1 MKSDERLEDLVRPV
15 VEALNLQLWGVEYSS
30 QGRCTVVRIF
40 IDNTEGVKLLDCES
54 VSRQVGSLFDVED
67 PIAGEYQLEVSS
79 PGLDRPLFSEDQY
92 SKFVGH
98 EVKVTLRRPFEGRR
112 KFKGLLRAV
121 ADGEISIVLDEHE
134 YILPLESVEKANIVP
149 HFD

>member
-40 IDNTEGVKLLDCES
+40 IDNTEGVNLSDCES

-79 PGLDRPLFSEDQY
+79 PGLDRPLFNEDQY

-98 EVKVTLRRPFEGRR
+98 EVKVTLRTPFEGRR

-121 ADGEISIVLDEHE
+121 ADGKISIVLDEHE

-149 HFD
+149 QFD